1 MTMNDDSK
9 TTNEV
14 NHEVS
19 SAYQGLAIECA
30 PDNLDRSVL
39 RSARKEV
46 QSENG
51 RYWRA
56 AWYRPAAFV
65 ATVSLSLALL
75 LQLGD
80 VALFSPPVDDGDP
93 ALNGVTPVSENA
105 FQEAA
110 EVSARQLRQIEAE
123 ANASMSSSAPD
134 MSDPTPA
141 VAGARN
147 DAGTLLQANE
157 YCSDRQKTSSSSWW
171 RCIQELEK
179 SGQSQ
184 AAERELQALFRA
196 FPRFIAPQ

>member
-1 MTMNDDSK
+1 MNDDSK

-14 NHEVS
+14 DHEVA
-19 SAYQGLAIECA
+19 SAYRGLAIESA

-46 QSENG
+46 QSEDG

-65 ATVSLSLALL
+65 ATVGLSLALL

-80 VALFSPPVDDGDP
+80 VALFGPPVDGADP
-93 ALNGVTPVSENA
+93 ALKGVTPVSENA
-105 FQEAA
+105 FHEAA
-110 EVSARQLRQIEAE
+110 EVSAGQLRQIEAE

-134 MSDPTPA
+134 MSDPIPA
-141 VAGARN
+141 VAADRN
-147 DAGTLLQANE
+147 DAGTLLQADE
-157 YCSDRQKTSSSSWW
+157 YCSDQQKTSSSGWW

-179 SGQSQ
+179 GGQSQ
-184 AAERELQALFRA
+184 AAERELQELLRA